1 MRWTPWRVRPLR
13 YTGRVETRVLPSP
26 VFISATQPKCR
37 AAPPMIW
44 TSKCRWPSVRTP
56 ASRTAANASGR
67 MSSRCSCCR
76 SGSPALS
83 SSSRQRFVNARRSS
97 SERACISASKPPTT
111 GAIDSSDLSLR
122 PSPAWR
128 ILLKSPMEEFSL
140 PRCRPAPTPHRPRP
154 TPGGQG
160 VDVRSPPMIEA
171 APARSARA
179 RTSTAS
185 AAATTLGT
193 AGTAGMALAAA
204 VGIGV
209 FAWFRI
215 WQARAG
221 DPLVWQD
228 SLQYQ
233 RLGKEPLLSHLI
245 WAGTRPPVTPL
256 LWKVA
261 GNGTT
266 FVLLQTLASV
276 VAWSTL
282 AVVSARRIRPR
293 WGRLLAG
300 GVVLAFASTRP
311 ITQWDRSV
319 LSESLSLTLLAL
331 LFAVAIVWA
340 ARPTIPRGIGVVAVA
355 LVFAATR
362 DTQIW
367 VIAVLAVVF
376 GAYAA
381 WRGLRIDASS
391 ARPALVVAAGLVA
404 VVVVTGASSFASH
417 RDVRNVQNALAV
429 RVFPYPS
436 RIAWFGEHGM
446 PQARRLTRLA
456 RATTATSGAAPV
468 VAIDLADPDFR
479 PLSRWL
485 RTDAARTYVEW
496 LVLHPGTV
504 LKDPLVRPER
514 TYNNAEGHLSF

>member
-1 MRWTPWRVRPLR
+1 MV
-13 YTGRVETRVLPSP
+13 
-26 VFISATQPKCR
+26 
-37 AAPPMIW
+37 
-44 TSKCRWPSVRTP
+44 
-56 ASRTAANASGR
+56 
-67 MSSRCSCCR
+67 
-76 SGSPALS
+76 
-83 SSSRQRFVNARRSS
+83 
-97 SERACISASKPPTT
+97 
-111 GAIDSSDLSLR
+111 
-122 PSPAWR
+122 
-128 ILLKSPMEEFSL
+128 
-140 PRCRPAPTPHRPRP
+140 
-154 TPGGQG
+154 
-160 VDVRSPPMIEA
+160 EA

-179 RTSTAS
+179 PASTAS
-185 AAATTLGT
+185 PSSTARLGSKAATV
-193 AGTAGMALAAA
+193 AVGMVLAAI

-228 SLQYQ
+228 SIQYR
-233 RLGKEPLLSHLI
+233 RLGSEPLLSHRI
-245 WAGTRPPVTPL
+245 WAGSRPPVTPL

-276 VAWSTL
+276 AAWTTL
-282 AVVSARRIRPR
+282 AVVVARRIDRW

-311 ITQWDRSV
+311 VTQWDRSI
-319 LSESLSLTLLAL
+319 LSESLSLTLLVL

-446 PQARRLTRLA
+446 PQAARLTRLA

-514 TYNNAEGHLSF
+514 TYNNAEGHLSFYAADDRTDAPLLTTLLFPPWGWVVLGASVAVAGGTFLALARRRHWMVIAVLGALGLVHMLVSWHGDGMEATRHASVGNVQVRLGVLLLLVLLLDGRRPAAPRDQPLVSISPS